1 MKKDINLTYKQ
12 ADLLRFLN
20 IEGFELKRDKDNNL
34 VGHNDMDNLMS
45 VFVDI
50 TSDKFAFAI
59 TSREGYIYSDSEDD
73 CDYGAARKFINEHKA
88 FHGKQKVYDD
98 HKMLMSKEDV
108 LKHPFIDQDIKDRIA
123 KETENKPEQ
132 LHYEWQGLE
141 PAPDPVYSKSAIKV
155 KHILEVYGT
164 ALDDTALDVI
174 ENDKEFQIEILSIA
188 LESAEG
194 LIKAQSA
201 FIRRNISK

>member
-73 CDYGAARKFINEHKA
+73 CDYGAARRFINEHKA

-98 HKMLMSKEDV
+98 HKVLMSKKE
-108 LKHPFIDQDIKDRIA
+108 LKNHPYIDKNTKNPLL
-123 KETENKPEQ
+123 KETENKPGQ
-132 LHYEWQGLE
+132 LHYEWQGS
-141 PAPDPVYSKSAIKV
+141 APDPVYSKSAIKV
-155 KHILEVYGT
+155 KHILEMYGT

-174 ENDKEFQIEILSIA
+174 ENNKDLQIEILSIA

>member
-1 MKKDINLTYKQ
+1 MFKKEVARESRSIFNNDILKLMCDYFKANPDMRFQQGLYNLGFVDTDEHYGVES
-12 ADLLRFLN
+12 DNDYHRLLKLVRQ
-20 IEGFELKRDKDNNL
+20 ELKIKKNDDN
-34 VGHNDMDNLMS
+34 
-45 VFVDI
+45 
-50 TSDKFAFAI
+50 
-59 TSREGYIYSDSEDD
+59 
-73 CDYGAARKFINEHKA
+73 
-88 FHGKQKVYDD
+88 
-98 HKMLMSKEDV
+98 KMLMSKEDV

-155 KHILEVYGT
+155 KHILEMYGT
-164 ALDDTALDVI
+164 ALDDAALDVI

-188 LESAEG
+188 LEGAEG

-201 FIRRNISK
+201 FIRRNTSK